1 MSVGWAARA
10 AVVALA
16 GIGSACGSTA
26 GPAAAPEP
34 APTRP
39 RPSRPA
45 QLVRLTLLA
54 DVARVAPGQ
63 ELTLG
68 ARFDVAPGWHIYW
81 TNPGESGLATEATF
95 TAPTGFQVGTTRFP
109 GPTSFESPGDITSYG
124 YEELVM
130 LTSRVAAP
138 KTMGGERVR
147 FSVQAS
153 WLACRDVCVP
163 GRGEAEMELEAARAG
178 EPSRPAHAELFARQA
193 SALPRPLGELGAAA
207 ATPRWRRDEHQV
219 AVALEVPG
227 AERLEYF
234 PASGEDLGLTGQASV
249 PTGAGLR
256 IELSYRPAPRPLR
269 LGGVLAV
276 TKAHAVRYYAVDLEE
291 SPR

>member
-1 MSVGWAARA
+1 MRA
-10 AVVALA
+10 LVLALVCA
-16 GIGSACGSTA
+16 GSACGSA
-26 GPAAAPEP
+26 GEP
-34 APTRP
+34 ATSPEAPRAP
-39 RPSRPA
+39 RPPRRASE
-45 QLVRLTLLA
+45 LVRLTLLA

-63 ELTLG
+63 EVTLG
-68 ARFDVAPGWHIYW
+68 ARLDIAPGWHIYW
-81 TNPGESGLATEATF
+81 ANPGESGLASEATF
-95 TAPTGFQVGTTRFP
+95 TAPTGFKVGPTRFP
-109 GPTSFESPGDITSYG
+109 GPVRFESPGDITSYG
-124 YEELVM
+124 YQELVM

-138 KTMGGERVR
+138 ASLDSERVR

-163 GRGEAEMELEAARAG
+163 GRGESEMELETARAG
-178 EPSRPAHAELFARQA
+178 EPSLPAHAELFARQA
-193 SALPRPLGELGAAA
+193 SALPRPLAELGAAA
-207 ATPRWRRDEHQV
+207 PRWRRDERQV
-219 AVALEVPG
+219 TVALEVAG

-249 PTGAGLR
+249 PTSAGLR
-256 IELSYRPAPRPLR
+256 IELSYRPATRPLR